1 MTRTEAAR
9 VRRRS
14 ASNEWVWMAVRWLLA
29 LAVMAVA
36 GWVLARDLEWRAVK
50 LALVKARYPWVLLAL
65 AAIVGTF
72 FSRTWRWRVL
82 LGSKSVGFWPTQ
94 TALLV
99 GQAVNTGVPMLRSG
113 DVTRALWIN
122 RLHGV
127 PLSRALTSIALE
139 KVWDLLALCAT
150 GLMLIIWVPLPE
162 WFVQSTWGSLVMVG
176 FGLTALYLLVR
187 WRRGLRMLA
196 SWVTRWLPGQ
206 AGRWVLP
213 RVDNLL
219 SALASMRRPDVMIGV
234 GAYTALTW
242 SLGGMAN
249 WAVMRAFGVNSI
261 DGAVFLLA
269 ALMLGS
275 AVVPTPG
282 RIGVFEGIC
291 VAGLTLF
298 GVSADLGL
306 AIGLVLHLVVLVPA
320 LLMAGVLALFS
331 LRVGRSHGVPIP
343 SADGDASGQPSVLPE
358 VAEYH
363 E

>member
-1 MTRTEAAR
+1 
-9 VRRRS
+9 
-14 ASNEWVWMAVRWLLA
+14 
-29 LAVMAVA
+29 
-36 GWVLARDLEWRAVK
+36 
-50 LALVKARYPWVLLAL
+50 
-65 AAIVGTF
+65 
-72 FSRTWRWRVL
+72 
-82 LGSKSVGFWPTQ
+82 
-94 TALLV
+94 
-99 GQAVNTGVPMLRSG
+99 
-113 DVTRALWIN
+113 
-122 RLHGV
+122 
-127 PLSRALTSIALE
+127 
-139 KVWDLLALCAT
+139 
-150 GLMLIIWVPLPE
+150 
-162 WFVQSTWGSLVMVG
+162 
-176 FGLTALYLLVR
+176 
-187 WRRGLRMLA
+187 
-196 SWVTRWLPGQ
+196 
-206 AGRWVLP
+206 
-213 RVDNLL
+213 
-219 SALASMRRPDVMIGV
+219 MRRPDVMIGV